1 MERER
6 GGQRGRRV
14 KEWPLCLYIKSSSYV
29 TSTSKENTKQHKET
43 NDSAL
48 CFLDGFGYDS
58 QDNEEMMTNADIK
71 KQGQQL
77 MDFKRNKRRTKKRKS

>member
-1 MERER
+1 M
-6 GGQRGRRV
+6 GLQLPKKTQRNTE
-14 KEWPLCLYIKSSSYV
+14 KPTILPLF
-29 TSTSKENTKQHKET
+29 
-43 NDSAL
+43 
-48 CFLDGFGYDS
+48 FLDGFGYDS